1 MPAVLVTMA
10 GRIIRTV
17 ERTWH
22 DIVTLRVLLKEF
34 YQFFFND
41 FDEEDLQKK
50 KITMTC
56 ISRLM
61 LKF

>member
-1 MPAVLVTMA
+1 MPAVLVAMA

-50 KITMTC
+50 KITC

>member
-1 MPAVLVTMA
+1 MPAVLVAMA